1 MSGTREVADMPA
13 EVDFSEGRF
22 KWVAGQP
29 RRSFNTKLG
38 LYKKVRTFFWD
49 KQGHNEERLVEAA
62 YDAVA
67 AIDQRNISPMAR
79 ERGRTKGCP

>member
-1 MSGTREVADMPA
+1 MPA

-22 KWVAGQP
+22 KWVAGQS
-29 RRSFNTKLG
+29 RHSFNTKLG

-49 KQGHNEERLVEAA
+49 KSGHNEERLIEAA

-67 AIDQRNISPMAR
+67 AIGQHNISPMAR
-79 ERGRTKGCP
+79 ERGRTKGPS

>member
-1 MSGTREVADMPA
+1 MPA
-13 EVDFSEGRF
+13 EVDFSESRF

-29 RRSFNTKLG
+29 CCSFSTKLG
-38 LYKKVRTFFWD
+38 LSEKVRTFFWD

-79 ERGRTKGCP
+79 EHGRTKGCP